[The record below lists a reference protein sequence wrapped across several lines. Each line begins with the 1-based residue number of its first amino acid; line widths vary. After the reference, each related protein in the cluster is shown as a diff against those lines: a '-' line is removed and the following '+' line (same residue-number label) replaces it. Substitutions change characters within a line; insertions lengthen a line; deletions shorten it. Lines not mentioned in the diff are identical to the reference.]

1 MASFAERVMGAALLD
16 VRTFEEVEADPAAL
30 RQAMGVV
37 VLSSIATGIGAAGH
51 EGAPGLVGGLVAGLL
66 GWAIWAWLTYFIGT
80 RILPSPQTHADWG
93 QLARTTGFAA
103 TPGILRAAGIVP
115 GLTTLVFAVANLWML
130 ALLSWQ
136 SARRLITQV
145 LGGLSLFA

>member
-1 MASFAERVMGAALLD
+1 MGKKEVMPMASFAERMMGAALLD
-16 VRTFEEVEADPAAL
+16 VRTFEEMEADPAAL

-103 TPGILRAAGIVP
+103 TPGILRAGRDCPRIDDLRSGVP
-115 GLTTLVFAVANLWML
+115 SL
-130 ALLSWQ
+130 A
-136 SARRLITQV
+136 ARRLD
-145 LGGLSLFA
+145 GFCD